1 MGGSINLHIS
11 CIISACSKVIVLY
24 SLRLVI
30 TRRLGNSTIRLRL
43 LLRMISNVWIL
54 TSNRG
59 LMTLHGRIPFLTTL
73 STDNRWWWSIT
84 LESLVVCGNR
94 RRGRVVVMTL
104 CWVVLVVS
112 GNVYCFVGLDIGGG
126 GYNVE
131 CVNHRWDLDIS
142 HCWSVREVAYPDDD
156 P

>member
-1 MGGSINLHIS
+1 M
-11 CIISACSKVIVLY
+11 CIYRVLYLLALRYFY

-43 LLRMISNVWIL
+43 LLRMSPYVWIL

-59 LMTLHGRIPFLTTL
+59 LMTLHRCIPFLTTL
-73 STDNRWWWSIT
+73 STHNRWWWAIT
-84 LESLVVCGNR
+84 LETLIVPNNR
-94 RRGRVVVMTL
+94 RRGVVMVSM
-104 CWVVLVVS
+104 WRVILVVS

-126 GYNVE
+126 GYDVE

-142 HCWSVREVAYPDDD
+142 CCWSGA
-156 P
+156 